1 MKALVP
7 SVLPISNIDELRYRR
22 GKRKEISMLS
32 SYRIIGVRI
41 KVEIFLSL
49 QTRVRCLPRHRRKVG
64 RAKSGPNA
72 RLALLHPRP
81 FSIETYDLSAK
92 EKRNISR
99 ISIGSISFSTSFS
112 SCFFSLFFNIPVAS
126 PPSSL
131 DRACFCTLLATSHCC
146 VCCRDEKE
154 KERKKRKKKATNDI

>member
-1 MKALVP
+1 MVK
-7 SVLPISNIDELRYRR
+7 
-22 GKRKEISMLS
+22 GRKFQC
-32 SYRIIGVRI
+32 YHPYGVRI

-146 VCCRDEKE
+146 VCCRDVKE
-154 KERKKRKKKATNDI
+154 KERKKKPRTIYRATSETWTDTVCQSLLCARAL